1 MECTWPEGLEP
12 GSGKSLGIQML
23 HLGKMDELSFLL
35 RTLKKPHFKIPQGIE
50 CFAVGI
56 HLDRA

>member
-1 MECTWPEGLEP
+1 M
-12 GSGKSLGIQML
+12 QML
-23 HLGKMDELSFLL
+23 HLGKMDELNFLL
-35 RTLKKPHFKIPQGIE
+35 STLKKPHFKISQRIE